1 MRKLIYKKEETRIT
15 HPHAAMPS
23 CFSAVLSVRWSH
35 VPFLASR
42 HTLFFLSLFLIWW
55 FYSYLWAITNLK
67 TCILIVICQP
77 PVQQCFNYLIQ
88 SSWRCLTFLQI
99 KGPIN
104 QNRPFIYMYTKISHN
119 SIVLRNDL
127 KKGK

>member
-1 MRKLIYKKEETRIT
+1 MRKLIYKKKKETWIT
-15 HPHAAMPS
+15 HPHALLFLCCAQRSLIP
-23 CFSAVLSVRWSH
+23 CAILSFTSY
-35 VPFLASR
+35 S
-42 HTLFFLSLFLIWW
+42 FFLSLFLIWW
-55 FYSYLWAITNLK
+55 FYSYLWAIRNLK
-67 TCILIVICQP
+67 TCILTVICQP